1 MKAKKKQTHDPL
13 SATAREVVRED
24 DDAVSRAVTD
34 RADAEGSQSVL
45 PGPPIP
51 PKVQAELR
59 KQKRD
64 D

>member
-13 SATAREVVRED
+13 SATARELIRDD

-34 RADAEGSQSVL
+34 RTDAKGSQSIL

-59 KQKRD
+59 KQKKD